1 MLRPDWRSP
10 LALAHD
16 AAIAW
21 LEGLADGPVRPDLG
35 YAEMKARFDG
45 PVPEHGEPADDVV
58 SHLASVGPA
67 GLMAMNHARFFGWVI
82 GGSMPAGVAADWL
95 VAAWDQNTAIGEPT
109 PTAAAIEAITARWI
123 LDLLDL
129 PRSSSVGFVT
139 GGQVANLVCLAAA
152 RDRVLRQVGW
162 DVARQGLLSAP
173 PINLIVGEYVHHTV
187 GKALRILGL
196 GDATSILVPTDNNA
210 RIIPEAL
217 AKILSGLKGPTI
229 VCAQAGEVN
238 TGGIDRFGPIAD
250 VVDTYRKQ
258 HPIWLHIDGA
268 IGLLARVSPT
278 LAPRLAGVERA
289 DSWSTDA
296 HKWLNTPYDCGVA
309 IVSDPE
315 SHHRAMG
322 LRADYLP
329 VGDGVRNPVDWNPE
343 LSRRARAVPVYATIR
358 NLGRSGIAEMIDRDC
373 AMARRIAS
381 GLAQL
386 DGAIVLNEVELNQ
399 VLVRFT
405 DPDGIDD
412 DWHTETVLARVQQS
426 GTAYPSTTT
435 WQGRAAIRIS
445 VCNWSIE
452 ASDADLTVEAL
463 ATAHRG

>member
-1 MLRPDWRSP
+1 L
-10 LALAHD
+10 
-16 AAIAW
+16 AW
-21 LEGLADGPVRPDLG
+21 LEGLADRPVRPDLG
-35 YAEMKARFDG
+35 YAEMEALFDG
-45 PVPEHGEPADDVV
+45 PLPELGEPAEDVV
-58 SHLASVGPA
+58 SHLATSGPT

-82 GGSMPAGVAADWL
+82 GGSLPAGVAADWL

-109 PTAAAIEAITARWI
+109 PTAAAIEAVTARWI

-139 GGQVANLVCLAAA
+139 GGQMANLVCLAAA
-152 RDRVLRQVGW
+152 RDRVLRQMGW
-162 DVARQGLLSAP
+162 DVARQGLTGAP
-173 PINLIVGEYVHHTV
+173 PINLIVGEHVHHTV
-187 GKALRILGL
+187 GKALRVLGL
-196 GDATSILVPTDNNA
+196 GDATSHKVRSDGNG

-217 AKILSGLKGPTI
+217 AVMLDGLTGPTI
-229 VCAQAGEVN
+229 VVAQAGEVN

-250 VVDTYRKQ
+250 AVDTYRLK
-258 HPIWLHIDGA
+258 HPIWLHVDGA
-268 IGLLARVSPT
+268 IGLWGRISTL

-309 IVSDPE
+309 IVADPE
-315 SHHRAMG
+315 SHNRAMG

-329 VGDGVRNPVDWNPE
+329 AGEGVRNPVDWNPE

-358 NLGRSGIAEMIDRDC
+358 NLGRTGIEEMIDRDC
-373 AMARRIAS
+373 AMAGRIAAE
-381 GLAQL
+381 LAEI
-386 DGAIVLNEVELNQ
+386 DGAIVVNEVELNQ

-412 DWHTETVLARVQQS
+412 DRHTDAVLARVQKG
-426 GTAYPSTTT
+426 GTAYPSATT
-435 WQGRAAIRIS
+435 WQGGAAIRIS

-452 ASDADLTVEAL
+452 APDADQTIEAL
-463 ATAHRG
+463 TAAHRAGG